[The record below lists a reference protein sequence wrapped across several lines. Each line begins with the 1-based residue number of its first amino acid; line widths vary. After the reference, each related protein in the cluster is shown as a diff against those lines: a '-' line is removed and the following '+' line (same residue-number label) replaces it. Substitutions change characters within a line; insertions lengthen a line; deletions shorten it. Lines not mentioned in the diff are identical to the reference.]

1 LQLVL
6 VVLVILLQQMV
17 VRAPLVGILPLIQ
30 LLLMVEVEV
39 ADTSTLLLRKMAEM
53 VVLVVVVVLDILHKD
68 LVAQEIRHQP
78 AQVKEIMAAQ
88 VNSIQDLQAL
98 NMLAVAVAVQVKQE
112 LLVEPHQTKVKV
124 VMEQPQL
131 LLALL

>member
-17 VRAPLVGILPLIQ
+17 VRAPLVEIPHLIQ
-30 LLLMVEVEV
+30 LLQMVEEV
-39 ADTSTLLLRKMAEM
+39 AVVILIPQPHKMVEM
-53 VVLVVVVVLDILHKD
+53 AGLAVGAALDIFHKD
-68 LVAQEIRHQP
+68 LVAQEIHHQP
-78 AQVKEIMAAQ
+78 AQVKEITAALGKTIQ
-88 VNSIQDLQAL
+88 AAVNTLV
-98 NMLAVAVAVQVKQE
+98 VAVVVLVKQE

>member
-30 LLLMVEVEV
+30 LLQMVEVEV
-39 ADTSTLLLRKMAEM
+39 VDIFTLPIRKMAEM
-53 VVLVVVVVLDILHKD
+53 VVLVVVVLLDILHKD

-78 AQVKEIMAAQ
+78 AQVKEIMVEQ

-98 NMLAVAVAVQVKQE
+98 NTLVAAVVVLVKQE

-124 VMEQPQL
+124 AMEQHLQL
-131 LLALL
+131 QVHQ